1 MSFRIIEYE
10 LYHRYFIIIMINKIK
25 IDVGVL
31 DDSNQLTKPPD
42 NLLEEVRKFAAIQG
56 EKTLVIAYHRNNQVS
71 EIEYILTLGTIER
84 LDDNSQYF
92 CIHHQHEIVTSFFCC
107 CRRKNPF
114 VVEEAIEKQINKLL
128 LPENFRPSIFRT
140 RASQNESTPLIES
153 SKSKKLYGSLVS
165 DKVNN
170 TSIQ

>member
-10 LYHRYFIIIMINKIK
+10 LYHGCFIIIVINK
-25 IDVGVL
+25 IDVGAL
-31 DDSNQLTKPPD
+31 DDSNNLTNPPD
-42 NLLEEVRKFAAIQG
+42 NLLEKVRKFAAIQG
-56 EKTLVIAYHRNNQVS
+56 EQPLVIAYHHNNQIS
-71 EIEYILTLGTIER
+71 EIEYILTSGTIER

-92 CIHHQHEIVTSFFCC
+92 CIYHQHEIVTSFFCC
-107 CRRKNPF
+107 CRRRNPF

-140 RASQNESTPLIES
+140 RDSQNESTPLIES
-153 SKSKKLYGSLVS
+153 NSKSKKLYGSLVS